1 VQSGRRNHFNLLVEA
16 IMSTKTL
23 YRLSALAGTI
33 SGLCIIV
40 GKLLIPL
47 PNRQI
52 GEVFDFFSPFFA
64 LLFAVGLYLRQ
75 RRESGVF
82 GGIAFFIL
90 FMGLAAVVS
99 LDYYAAFIAP
109 YLPEGMVEQILE
121 GPAGVVAMIS
131 GLTFLIG
138 ELLFGISVI
147 RANVFS
153 KVAAVFFMVGM
164 FLVPLVGVFPEG
176 VVVLGSIIAG
186 VGLLWWSIELYRL
199 ADSDLDT
206 DEEM

>member
-1 VQSGRRNHFNLLVEA
+1 
-16 IMSTKTL
+16 MSIKTH
-23 YRLSALAGTI
+23 YRLSALAGLL
-33 SGLCIIV
+33 SGLCIIL

-75 RRESGVF
+75 REESGVF
-82 GGIAFFIL
+82 GGVSFIVL
-90 FMGLAAVVS
+90 FMGLATVVS

-121 GPAGVVAMIS
+121 GPSGAVAIVS
-131 GLTFLIG
+131 GLVFLLG
-138 ELLFGISVI
+138 EVLFGISVI

-153 KVAAVFFMVGM
+153 KIASVLFMVGM
-164 FLVPLVGVFPEG
+164 FLVPLVGVFPEI
-176 VVVLGSIIAG
+176 VVVIGSIVGG
-186 VGLLWWSIELYRL
+186 VGLIWWSIELYRL
-199 ADSDLDT
+199 ASSVS
-206 DEEM
+206 EVK